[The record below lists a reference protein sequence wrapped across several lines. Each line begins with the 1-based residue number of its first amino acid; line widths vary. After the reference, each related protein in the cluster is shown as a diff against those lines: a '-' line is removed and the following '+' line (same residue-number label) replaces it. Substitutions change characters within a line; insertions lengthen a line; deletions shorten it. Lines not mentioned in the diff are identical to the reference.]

1 MWMNEPFFGYDPVG
15 DYAIHILVNNC
26 TVTLAGVV
34 DNEGDKRSE
43 NREGALLTDV
53 QAVRN

>member
-1 MWMNEPFFGYDPVG
+1 MKRIVSSVVVD
-15 DYAIHILVNNC
+15 AIHILVNNC